1 MFTINYQSRE
11 PIYEQLYNNVVR
23 LIGMGVLSPHEK
35 LPTVRAMAQQLGI
48 NPNTVSKSYQMLE
61 QSGYIYSTVGKG
73 SFVADNRSVLL
84 GQQAETKE
92 QLVKAIKSAA
102 DVGILKKDVIAIV
115 DDVYLG
121 GEDI

>member
-23 LIGMGVLSPHEK
+23 LIGMDILHPHEK

-61 QSGYIYSTVGKG
+61 TNGYIYSTVGKG
-73 SFVADNRSVLL
+73 SFVADNKSVLE
-84 GQQAETKE
+84 GQQAEAKE
-92 QLVKAIKSAA
+92 QLFKAVRASA
-102 DVGILKKDVIAIV
+102 DMGISKKEVNAIV
-115 DDVYLG
+115 DEVFLG
-121 GEDI
+121 GEKE